1 MFDHLTDAELLAW
14 LTYGE
19 AEGEPIA
26 GQLAVMHTVLN
37 RIAKPRWWGND
48 VHSVI
53 LCPKQ
58 YDGLARIP
66 AHPGKPPYHFLPMA
80 LMVLGGWTVDT
91 SKGSTHFHAVYL
103 KKPWDLPERV
113 RIGAHIFY
121 EEA

>member
-1 MFDHLTDAELLAW
+1 MLDHLTDAELLAW

-48 VHSVI
+48 VRSVI
-53 LCPKQ
+53 LCPNQ
-58 YDGLARIP
+58 YDGVARIP
-66 AHPGKPPYHFLPMA
+66 KTAKTPPERFMTLA
-80 LMVLGGWTVDT
+80 LATLGGWTVDT
-91 SKGSTHFHAVYL
+91 SKGSTHFHAVYR